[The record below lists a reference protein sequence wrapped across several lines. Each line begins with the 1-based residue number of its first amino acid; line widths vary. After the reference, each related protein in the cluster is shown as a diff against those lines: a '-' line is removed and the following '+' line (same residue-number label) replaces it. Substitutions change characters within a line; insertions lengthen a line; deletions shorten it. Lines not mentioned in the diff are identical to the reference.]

1 MRPTTRGQSLA
12 RALRKSDHTTAAC
25 VRTAHERSHYTSTKW
40 VATVIVAIVRIAAVR
55 RPCWVESVLWTES
68 VVPKV
73 SGTCPLENSPS
84 GWWAGFSS
92 TTWYLAWPTG
102 VCPPN
107 RLTCGS
113 ARFCTFL
120 PRSQQYSP
128 CYLNIGSNRP
138 HLAMQPKTIN
148 FWFSSLN
155 KVCSRECSKY
165 IALHFADAGE
175 KNSKSPPRIELNTT
189 ACT

>member
-12 RALRKSDHTTAAC
+12 RALRNSDHTTAAC

-40 VATVIVAIVRIAAVR
+40 VATVIVAIVRIAAVW

-73 SGTCPLENSPS
+73 SGTCPLESSPS

-138 HLAMQPKTIN
+138 HLVSRTVLRCSQKQLISGFHHSTKSVVVN
-148 FWFSSLN
+148 VLN
-155 KVCSRECSKY
+155 ILPY
-165 IALHFADAGE
+165 ILLTLAK
-175 KNSKSPPRIELNTT
+175 KNSKSPPPG
-189 ACT
+189 